1 MSRSA
6 QLALLIGGFVAAL
19 LLLFLPVQRQLN
31 SGVSGSKGFLVS
43 AIFIMPFLTARFVIR
58 PFQRATQIAWIL
70 AAVMALDLVFWVFL
84 LYAPTRGHPS
94 FEAMGSLLLGTLKPI
109 LVTAAAVLLSIGFRR
124 GERFVVVA
132 LGFVC
137 LLGEALYGLYPI
149 IDMFLVHS

>member
-19 LLLFLPVQRQLN
+19 LLLFLPVQRHLVQGGGN
-31 SGVSGSKGFLVS
+31 FFVS
-43 AIFIMPFLTARFVIR
+43 AIFMVPFLLVPAVIR
-58 PFQRATQIAWIL
+58 PIQQATWRAWIL
-70 AAVMALDLVFWVFL
+70 AAVMALDLVFFAVMEF
-84 LYAPTRGHPS
+84 APTGGHPS
-94 FEAMGSLLLGTLKPI
+94 FEAMGSLMLGTLKPI

-137 LLGEALYGLYPI
+137 LLGEALYALYPI
-149 IDMFLVHS
+149 IDMFLVQS